1 MAEDII
7 AVTREEFV
15 RAVETLGLPSA
26 SATYLDTMAAV
37 FGVRRDGLI
46 PTAENPGPSPD
57 ALRAY
62 VEESMRQARAEG
74 LVMMEAAEPV
84 EVGSM
89 VMLRA
94 DGRVGPARGDLRRA
108 AAAVLSWMIRR
119 GRAG

>member
-37 FGVRRDGLI
+37 VGVRRDGLT
-46 PTAENPGPSPD
+46 PTAESPGPSLD
-57 ALRAY
+57 TLRVY